1 MLHWAIVVYISPSA
15 MSYAASWAVT
25 SCSFIISYSM
35 ISAVGHQ
42 ITSLPQASHIL
53 HNGVGTRREREHKP
67 KSWWHAR
74 EPTSIELAGL
84 SCRHIRRLLRSRS
97 SRACIALRYILRMNF
112 LPGAPAALTLRW
124 RGRRSFTSKFNIQK
138 TLLSSPSTVL
148 GTSLVS
154 SSMSLEYKKASTGSR
169 TWLCTQVGTRRER
182 AQPLHMM
189 YWLQNQWFEG
199 CTLSLLIPSWVKGE
213 DERPHGHQYQTPR
226 FPGYS
231 CTEAAAATEPFHI
244 LQHPGNSTT
253 LRLLQK
259 TLHFSKQAYLEKTWK
274 QGGV

>member
-1 MLHWAIVVYISPSA
+1 MFYTTESELEE
-15 MSYAASWAVT
+15 
-25 SCSFIISYSM
+25 
-35 ISAVGHQ
+35 
-42 ITSLPQASHIL
+42 
-53 HNGVGTRREREHKP
+53 REREHKP

-74 EPTSIELAGL
+74 EPTCVELAGL
-84 SCRHIRRLLRSRS
+84 SCRHIRRLLRARS
-97 SRACIALRYILRMNF
+97 SRAFIALRYILWMNS
-112 LPGAPAALTLRW
+112 LPDAPAAGTLRW
-124 RGRRSFTSKFNIQK
+124 WWRRSFTSKFNIQK

-169 TWLCTQVGTRRER
+169 TCLCTQVGTRRER

-189 YWLQNQWFEG
+189 MCWLQNQWFEG

-213 DERPHGHQYQTPR
+213 DERPHAHQCQTPR
-226 FPGYS
+226 SPGYS

-253 LRLLQK
+253 LGLLQK
-259 TLHFSKQAYLEKTWK
+259 TLHFSKQAYLEKPWK
-274 QGGV
+274 QGRV